1 MYMALGGEIALDELP
16 ATKEFYVLSPSRP
29 IGGLKERRLKA

>member
-1 MYMALGGEIALDELP
+1 MALGREIALDELP